1 MLVLC
6 LVIVGPRVHGGTPR
20 AREAMPLLRSSP
32 FSPDLSLPADL
43 SPAEEVFVVRATG
56 EVFRNYEYVPHART
70 HGVGANSD

>member
-1 MLVLC
+1 
-6 LVIVGPRVHGGTPR
+6 
-20 AREAMPLLRSSP
+20 MPLLRSSP